1 MEKQINT
8 RVLSKID
15 TQSNWDMATEFIPR
29 KGEIIIYSVDS
40 NYSYPRFKVGDGITS
55 APNLPFQDKEFAT
68 NSNVASA
75 INSLGSEIN
84 KSIELVSTELSE
96 LNSSIVEVPIKTSGG
111 VTLGQLH
118 GSPQAE
124 DIIIPTL
131 SVQVNGT
138 GSFVKDVSLNTT
150 TQILTVNLSNKLDGV
165 TLFDNGTGQ
174 KIVDI
179 LNNEDKSMFSISS
192 SVSGSTVNL
201 DGGAS
206 NLVVPQKV
214 RAEGGISAG
223 KGSATNHYIIS
234 GYGAVYDS
242 ANSSDN
248 GWATSPSEAV
258 RVYSP
263 HNPQI
268 IDDGEL
274 E

>member
-1 MEKQINT
+1 MPNFKT
-8 RVLSKID
+8 RVINKHD
-15 TQSNWDMATEFIPR
+15 TEANWALATNFKPL
-29 KGEIIIYSVDS
+29 KGEVIVYDVDA
-40 NYSYPRFKVGDGITS
+40 NYTYPRFKVGDGITS
-55 APNLPFQDKEFAT
+55 VPNLPFQDKEFAT
-68 NSNVASA
+68 NSNVSSA

-84 KSIELVSTELSE
+84 RSIESVSTELSE
-96 LNSSIVEVPIKTSGG
+96 LKSSIVEVPIKTSGG

-150 TQILTVNLSNKLDGV
+150 TQVLTVNLSNKLDGV
-165 TLFDNGTGQ
+165 ILFDNGTGQ

-179 LNNEDKSMFSISS
+179 LNNDDESMFSISS
-192 SVSGSTVNL
+192 SASGSTVNL
-201 DGGAS
+201 DGGAN

-223 KGSATNHYIIS
+223 KGSAQNHYIIS
-234 GYGAVYDS
+234 DYGAVYDA
-242 ANSSDN
+242 ANSADT
-248 GWATSPSEAV
+248 GWATSSQQAV

-268 IDDGEL
+268 IDNGEL
-274 E
+274 

>member
-15 TQSNWDMATEFIPR
+15 TQANWDMATEFIPR

-40 NYSYPRFKVGDGITS
+40 NHSYPRFKVGDGITS

-75 INSLGSEIN
+75 INSLGSEI
-84 KSIELVSTELSE
+84 
-96 LNSSIVEVPIKTSGG
+96 NSSIVEVPIKTSGG

-150 TQILTVNLSNKLDGV
+150 TQILTVNLSNKLEGV

-234 GYGAVYDS
+234 DYGAVYDA
-242 ANSSDN
+242 ANTSDN

>member
-1 MEKQINT
+1 MAQYNT
-8 RVLSKID
+8 RILNKNDIEE
-15 TQSNWDMATEFIPR
+15 NWNKATNFIPR

-40 NYSYPRFKVGDGITS
+40 NHSYPRFKVGDGITS

-165 TLFDNGTGQ
+165 ILFDNGTGQ

-192 SVSGSTVNL
+192 SASGSTVNL

-234 GYGAVYDS
+234 DYGAVYDS
-242 ANSSDN
+242 ANSADT
-248 GWATSPSEAV
+248 GWATTPSQAV

-263 HNPQI
+263 HNPPI

-274 E
+274 